1 MFDASFSNAR
11 AIDRF
16 ASLLRSAGRAAARLI
31 APDHCAAC
39 DAPLG
44 TEAVFCSGCGP
55 VLSPATEDVASG
67 IHVAGTYTPPL
78 STAIVRMKFGHRAD
92 LAYRLA
98 RLLPIPSHAGARGL
112 LVVPVPLHLL
122 RLCERG
128 FNPSALLA
136 RQLATRARASFAP
149 ELLSRARDTPHQ
161 SRLPARER
169 RSNVAEAFV
178 ASPRGAAGRHAVLV
192 DDVVTTGSTV
202 EACSRALYAAGVVH
216 VSVVALAVTKAR
228 E

>member
-1 MFDASFSNAR
+1 MFDATRSTALAPAR
-11 AIDRF
+11 F
-16 ASLLRSAGRAAARLI
+16 TSLLRAAGRAAARLI

-39 DAPLG
+39 DAPLE
-44 TEAVFCSGCGP
+44 TESVFCSGCGQAP
-55 VLSPATEDVASG
+55 SPGSTPSG
-67 IHVAGTYTPPL
+67 IHVAGTYAPPL
-78 STAIVRMKFGHRAD
+78 STAILRMKFGRRAD

-98 RLLPIPSHAGARGL
+98 RLLPIPPLVEARDL

-136 RQLATRARASFAP
+136 QQLATRARARFAP
-149 ELLSRARDTPHQ
+149 ELLTRARDTPHQ
-161 SRLPARER
+161 SRLTARER
-169 RSNVAEAFV
+169 RANVTEAFM
-178 ASPRGAAGRHAVLV
+178 ASQQGGAGRHALLV

-202 EACSRALYAAGVVH
+202 EACRRALYAAGVVH